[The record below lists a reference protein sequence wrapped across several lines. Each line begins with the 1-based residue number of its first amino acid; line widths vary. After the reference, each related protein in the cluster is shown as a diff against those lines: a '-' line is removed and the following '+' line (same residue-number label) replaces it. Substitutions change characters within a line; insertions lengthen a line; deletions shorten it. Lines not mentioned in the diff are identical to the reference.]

1 MTLESTQT
9 LQYFLPDEAA
19 TEALAQAMAST
30 LNTYISKSYDSND
43 SLNQAYHIHLKGD
56 LGAGKTA
63 FARAFLRAMGVTG
76 RIKSP
81 TYTLLESYNVSRLY
95 LYHFDFYRFN
105 ESSEWQ
111 EAGFRENLLENAV
124 VLIEWPE
131 KADKSLPAPDIL
143 LHLQY
148 QDSGRTAELQAYSE
162 KGQQWI
168 AQLKTKQ
175 LQLQD
180 K

>member
-1 MTLESTQT
+1 MDKELSNYH
-9 LQYFLPDEAA
+9 LLLADEEA
-19 TEALAQAMAST
+19 TEALANQLAESIFPDLST
-30 LNTYISKSYDSND
+30 GYELDLSNFD
-43 SLNQAYHIHLKGD
+43 GARIYLQGD
-56 LGAGKTA
+56 LGAGKTT
-63 FARAFLRAMGVTG
+63 FARAFLRALGVTG